1 MLLRVY
7 NSERYLATAK
17 HNSSITQ
24 IEDVNIGN
32 AELDIN
38 VEDVA
43 SPIVINNV
51 KVIAVKMLNTSDGRI
66 QCGHTVIPTSVVRY
80 WILAVGIFRC
90 DNCCQCSVSVSTSVL
105 LHCNNIVI

>member
-17 HNSSITQ
+17 HNSSIAQ

-32 AELDIN
+32 AELDMN

-43 SPIVINNV
+43 SPNIINNV
-51 KVIAVKMLNTSDGRI
+51 EVIAVDMLNTSDGCI
-66 QCGHTVIPTSVVRY
+66 QCGHTVTPTEDEE
-80 WILAVGIFRC
+80 W
-90 DNCCQCSVSVSTSVL
+90 
-105 LHCNNIVI
+105 